1 MPIPVSCQCGYQV
14 DAPDQYAGKQVSC
27 PACQNPLQVPLPQQA
42 PIDAML
48 DEMLSDAGITAVTP
62 GGYRCPNCTAN
73 IPGGAIICLECGYN
87 VESSQMMGEDG
98 QSEKKHFGAAVY
110 TNRAYGHEQLDTA
123 AEMMEVELLEKDA
136 EGPTPYW
143 VWLFMFFNVISF
155 GMGLAVFSLT
165 YFSLVESKTKPATIQ
180 IATYLGEVFRQLAE
194 DAPRDKYFLVV
205 TEAEITNKPQ
215 KTKEDDDEM
224 GMGYTSKMAP
234 GTYCRVFKTEN
245 GFSQITPLSG
255 QNSTQNGWVPTMAV
269 LPVTPVQVDLLQ
281 NLRTDPNVHTC
292 FLNSNLTKYRFKTTE
307 KREAN
312 NGKGYTVE
320 LGRNSK
326 NQPWVELEY
335 QYSKKDWDEDE
346 ARQHC
351 AGHNSPFAPAT
362 ETPVTDNAGF
372 AFYTG
377 LATFCIVQF
386 WLGLIYY
393 VVAHVS
399 IALQAIKDEMVYAVL
414 ASVLP
419 IYNVGWCF
427 MRRKYVGGIGIMALL
442 GIIMIIGG
450 IVIQLIVP
458 DLLPTVAGRTE

>member
-42 PIDAML
+42 PIDTTL
-48 DEMLSDAGITAVTP
+48 NEMLSDAGITAVTS

-87 VESSQMMGEDG
+87 VETSQLMGEDN
-98 QSEKKHFGAAVY
+98 QSETKHFGAAVY
-110 TNRAYGHEQLDTA
+110 TNRSYGHEQLDTA

-143 VWLFMFFNVISF
+143 VWLFIFFNVISF

-165 YFSLVESKTKPATIQ
+165 YFSLIESNTKPATIQ
-180 IATYLGEVFRQLAE
+180 IATYQGQEFSSLAE
-194 DAPRDKYFLVV
+194 DAPRDIYFLVV
-205 TEAEITNKPQ
+205 TEAEITSGPQ
-215 KTKEDDDEM
+215 KAQEADDEM
-224 GMGYTSKMAP
+224 GMDFSSKVAP
-234 GTYCRVFKTEN
+234 GTYCKVHNTQN

-255 QNSTQNGWVPTMAV
+255 QNATQSGWIPTMAV
-269 LPVTPVQVDLLQ
+269 LPVTPVQIDLLI
-281 NLRTDPNVHTC
+281 
-292 FLNSNLTKYRFKTTE
+292 LNSNLDLSSTE
-307 KREAN
+307 R
-312 NGKGYTVE
+312 
-320 LGRNSK
+320 
-326 NQPWVELEY
+326 
-335 QYSKKDWDEDE
+335 
-346 ARQHC
+346 
-351 AGHNSPFAPAT
+351 
-362 ETPVTDNAGF
+362 PVTDNADF

-377 LATFCIVQF
+377 LATYCAVQF

-399 IALQAIKDEMVYAVL
+399 IALQAIKDQIMHAIL
-414 ASVLP
+414 ASILP

-427 MRRKYVGGIGIMALL
+427 MRWKYVGGNGIMALL

-450 IVIQLIVP
+450 IVIQLVVP
-458 DLLPTVAGRTE
+458 DLLPTVAGRKE